1 VTGIVAPRL
10 IAVFSAVLL
19 ASGALEACSKD
30 APAATGAAPGG
41 QSPPRAGKDDSAAGS
56 VDLGR
61 GGYKPG
67 ELAAAGSVSGTIKL
81 NGAAR
86 NDVVQIPIDA
96 AVCGTTSPGAVTATD
111 RGLSNAVVWIAG
123 ITAGKPLPVER
134 RIDLSSEDCGLDPR
148 VQATLVGTTTNV
160 TNDDKLL
167 HKLIFMP
174 IGSHDTLTKMP
185 FFNAGQVVA
194 SERLAKKPG
203 IVEVHCLM
211 HPWTRAYI
219 AVFDHPYFAVT
230 GADGSFKIDSLP
242 PGTYKLM
249 VWHEGADKPVQ
260 QQVQVTAGGVATA
273 DVALSIPVR

>member
-10 IAVFSAVLL
+10 IAAISAVLF
-19 ASGALEACSKD
+19 ASAALGACSKD
-30 APAATGAAPGG
+30 APAAKGAGG
-41 QSPPRAGKDDSAAGS
+41 RPQSAQPAGKDDSAAGS
-56 VDLGR
+56 VELG
-61 GGYKPG
+61 GGAYKPG
-67 ELAAAGSVSGTIKL
+67 VLASSGSISGTIKL

-86 NDVVQIPIDA
+86 NDIVQLPDDVSI
-96 AVCGTTSPGAVTATD
+96 CGKTAPGAVTATD
-111 RGLSNAVVWIAG
+111 KGLSNTVVWIADVQV
-123 ITAGKPLPVER
+123 GKPLPVER

-148 VQATLVGTTTNV
+148 VQATIVGTTTNV

-167 HKLIFMP
+167 HKLVFTL

-194 SERLAKKPG
+194 SERLARKAG
-203 IVEVHCLM
+203 IVEVRCLM
-211 HPWTRAYI
+211 HPWTRGYI

-249 VWHEGADKPVQ
+249 VWHEGADKAVE

>member
-1 VTGIVAPRL
+1 VSI
-10 IAVFSAVLL
+10 
-19 ASGALEACSKD
+19 C
-30 APAATGAAPGG
+30 
-41 QSPPRAGKDDSAAGS
+41 GKTA
-56 VDLGR
+56 
-61 GGYKPG
+61 
-67 ELAAAGSVSGTIKL
+67 
-81 NGAAR
+81 
-86 NDVVQIPIDA
+86 
-96 AVCGTTSPGAVTATD
+96 PGAVTATD
-111 RGLSNAVVWIAG
+111 KGLSNAVVWIADVQV
-123 ITAGKPLPVER
+123 GKPLPVER

-148 VQATLVGTTTNV
+148 VQATIVGTTTNV

-167 HKLIFMP
+167 HKLVFTL

-194 SERLAKKPG
+194 SERLARKAG
-203 IVEVHCLM
+203 IVEVRCLM
-211 HPWTRAYI
+211 HPWTRGYI

-249 VWHEGADKPVQ
+249 VWHEGADKAVE